1 MRYTLATKRE
11 LTRGF
16 TLIEV
21 LMIAPIVVLT
31 IGTFVGLM
39 VVMVGDV
46 VSTRDRT
53 VITYDTQ
60 NALNRIEQ
68 DTRLSTQFLVTS
80 GTQTSP
86 QGSDSNFTGTAA
98 FTNTNSLILSELATD
113 KNPADPSRALV
124 YFVNQP
130 NPCGATQ
137 RFNRVLLT
145 KVIYFIKSGSLWR
158 RTIVP
163 TYNTNSTPD
172 NNSVCTN
179 PWQLD
184 SCSPGYS
191 AAICQT
197 NDEEV
202 MKNIDSMS
210 VGYYT
215 DADST
220 VDQGAAN
227 ALTANTIG
235 VTIVAKKS
243 VAGRDIDNTGTMR
256 ATKLNSIDTTLAAPT
271 APTVS
276 HTLADPNDVQFNWTA
291 VPTATSYQV
300 AYQINS
306 GTWISQTLDANTLT
320 YTVAGQRND
329 VINFKVAAFNGGGG
343 SAYTTDTQTLPA
355 WASFTLKANWIDY
368 NTTSYQAH
376 GFTRTSAGVVVLK
389 GMIKNGT
396 TGTDIVIGNLPEG
409 YRPTSR
415 LIFPTSTYTA
425 GGGAYDS
432 GTGRIA
438 IYPNGDIVAS
448 EMSANWLALDGITF
462 RVDDSNQVWVTPG
475 FSNGWTNY
483 STNTPP
489 TWQTLRLGL
498 DSVGRVQSQ
507 GTIDQGTITTGTS
520 IYLPPAAYRAALY
533 HIFSVKIDLGSG
545 AFGSLGANSTGGIV
559 ARGDDS
565 TYINANFMYYPSG
578 VGSWVNL
585 ADTSLSN
592 NWVRYS
598 TTYNQPGYVKGS
610 DGIVTLR
617 GLIKSGTNAGGET
630 IFTLPAGYRPLK
642 TNIFVANRA
651 GSYGRIDVLNDGRV
665 IVRYASPTWTSL
677 DGINFIAE
685 Q

>member
-1 MRYTLATKRE
+1 
-11 LTRGF
+11 
-16 TLIEV
+16 
-21 LMIAPIVVLT
+21 
-31 IGTFVGLM
+31 
-39 VVMVGDV
+39 VMVGDV

-60 NALNRIEQ
+60 NALDRIEQ

-163 TYNTNSTPD
+163 DNNTNSTPD
-172 NNSVCTN
+172 NNSVCTS

-184 SCSPGYS
+184 SCSPGYVAS
-191 AAICQT
+191 LCKT

-202 MKNIDSMS
+202 MKNIYSMS

-271 APTVS
+271 APSVS
-276 HTLADPNDVQFNWTA
+276 HTLATPNNVQFNWTA
-291 VPTATSYQV
+291 SPTATSYQV
-300 AYQINS
+300 AYQING

-320 YTVAGQRND
+320 YTVTGNRND
-329 VINFKVAAFNGGGG
+329 VINFKIAAFNGGGG

-355 WASFTLKANWIDY
+355 WASLSLQHNWENY
-368 NTTSYQAH
+368 STSYNSA
-376 GFTRTSAGVVVLK
+376 GFTKTNNGRVFLK
-389 GMIKNGT
+389 GLIKNGDVT
-396 TGTDIVIGNLPEG
+396 NGTVIATLPEG
-409 YRPTSR
+409 YRPEGKLAFQTITSPNTEAR
-415 LIFPTSTYTA
+415 IDVTA
-425 GGGAYDS
+425 S
-432 GTGRIA
+432 
-438 IYPNGDIVAS
+438 GDILLVTGLT
-448 EMSANWLALDGITF
+448 NWISLDSISFLPST
-462 RVDDSNQVWVTPG
+462 QPYT
-475 FSNGWTNY
+475 WTNATY
-483 STNTPP
+483 LASTSPVWTNWGSPYENVRT
-489 TWQTLRLGL
+489 TR
-498 DSVGRVQSQ
+498 DSVGRVNMQ
-507 GTIDQGTITTGTS
+507 GLAKAGNNATNTTIATQTSAYYPVKPLHFPAGASGFGEFWVWSDGDIVKRGTQTSSYLGLNALYYPTTVGTWTTIT
-520 IYLPPAAYRAALY
+520 P
-533 HIFSVKIDLGSG
+533 
-545 AFGSLGANSTGGIV
+545 NS
-559 ARGDDS
+559 
-565 TYINANFMYYPSG
+565 P
-578 VGSWVNL
+578 WVNYNIASGTYPVL
-585 ADTSLSN
+585 ACT
-592 NWVRYS
+592 
-598 TTYNQPGYVKGS
+598 KAS
-610 DGIVTLR
+610 DDVVTIR
-617 GLIKSGTNAGGET
+617 GLIKGGSVTGGTVMA
-630 IFTLPAGYRPLK
+630 TLPAACPAPDKQTAMVAASYDDTGRVDIMPNGDLTLRLGN
-642 TNIFVANRA
+642 TNWFALNMSYVAN
-651 GSYGRIDVLNDGRV
+651 
-665 IVRYASPTWTSL
+665 
-677 DGINFIAE
+677 
-685 Q
+685 